1 MKTMKNLLILSFL
14 MLSFQSY
21 TQPEIDSWM
30 LSDGTIAQYWY
41 QTMMQPAALTSTG
54 DSANVQQVC
63 YTADTVWI
71 RSTGLAEIMGPYLT
85 PQVPLNQNN
94 IIKLPRN
101 PQEELGQK
109 QEVAIVGGIGMLI
122 NGVEFQGLGDN
133 NSYDGTSSNIPATAG
148 GKEIWN
154 QEALYSEGATLDT
167 ILNAHAGFGGSYHC
181 HGLPKSLL
189 PLNASKHS
197 PIIGFAYDGFPIYGP
212 FGYSDPLDTL
222 SAIARMETGYALR
235 TSMTTRDSLPEANG
249 TLNNPADWGPTV
261 SAAFPLGMYAEDYA
275 YAGIG
280 TLDEHNGRFCH
291 TPEYPNGIYAYFTT
305 VDATLSIAEFPYL
318 LGTTYYGEVV
328 TENVRPQLSVTF
340 SYGNNCAM
348 ITPVTTIDN
357 KAEQVQMF
365 PNPTASNLNI
375 NWDINLDIE
384 QIKVF
389 NTMGQV
395 VLEIGTNYQENNTI
409 INTKE
414 LQTGLY
420 NLSLFSTKGI
430 ITKSFVVTK

>member
-1 MKTMKNLLILSFL
+1 MKNLLILSFL
-14 MLSFQSY
+14 ILSFQSY
-21 TQPEIDSWM
+21 AQPEIDSWI

-41 QTMMQPAALTSTG
+41 QTMMQPAVLTSTG

-85 PQVPLNQNN
+85 PQIPLNQFN

-101 PQEELGQK
+101 PT
-109 QEVAIVGGIGMLI
+109 QEVGLNQPIPIVGGIGMLI

-133 NSYDGTSSNIPATAG
+133 NSYDGTSGNIPANAG

-154 QEALYSEGATLDT
+154 QEALFSEGGSLDT
-167 ILNAHAGFGGSYHC
+167 VLNAHAGFGGSYHC

-189 PLNASKHS
+189 PLNPNNHS
-197 PIIGFAYDGFPIYGP
+197 PIIGYAYDGFPIYGP
-212 FGYSDPLDTL
+212 FGYSDPLDNL
-222 SAIARMETGYALR
+222 SSIARMETGYALR

-249 TLNNPADWGPTV
+249 TLSNPADWGPAV
-261 SAAFPLGMYAEDYA
+261 SPAFPLGMYAEDYA

-305 VDATLSIAEFPYL
+305 VDATLSVPEFPYL

-328 TENVRPQLSVTF
+328 IENIRSQLSVTF
-340 SYGNNCAM
+340 SNGTNCASV
-348 ITPVTTIDN
+348 ITSVATIDN
-357 KAEQVQMF
+357 KNEQVQMF
-365 PNPTASNLNI
+365 PNPTASNLNV
-375 NWDINLDIE
+375 NWDMNLDIE

-395 VLEIGTNYQENNTI
+395 VLEVSTNSQENNTI

-414 LQTGLY
+414 LQAGFY
-420 NLSLFSTKGI
+420 NISLFSAKDM
-430 ITKSFVVTK
+430 ITKSFIVTK